1 MKRQTKLKKVKCFY
15 QTKKFF
21 AYKVTNFVDATTK
34 SPEAISD
41 STLVHGLVEVKVEPE
56 NFYDSDVNQPKEK
69 KIASNN
75 DNNEL
80 LRCFDKSPENQTG
93 EF

>member
-1 MKRQTKLKKVKCFY
+1 MTSLKQLIEKQSSENKILQVKNSSLERENKNLAEA
-15 QTKKFF
+15 KKF
-21 AYKVTNFVDATTK
+21 
-34 SPEAISD
+34 
-41 STLVHGLVEVKVEPE
+41 HGPD
-56 NFYDSDVNQPKEK
+56 NNQPKENK
-69 KIASNN
+69 VSSNN